1 MALKTFLIS
10 LFLSITWIILTSIFV
25 LVLVIHFIFK
35 VNFEEINN
43 RNLAQQREQEQREA
57 RRESQRKERLVKITA
72 ELSGD

>member
-1 MALKTFLIS
+1 MALITFLIS